1 MVLCGGVGM
10 KYIRTKDKIYGFIPN
25 VVSSIEYDDEVGA
38 YSIYYFDE
46 NKGKHLERDD
56 KGGHSMDSVWNE
68 DIVKQADTIEEL
80 CDEFVCDHNNGTRV
94 IQTKVHKPQF
104 PFCEDTIDYLKR
116 NNQTY
121 YGAIWTDKGLIYV
134 AKMNNKGELE
144 LL

>member
-1 MVLCGGVGM
+1 M

-80 CDEFVCDHNNGTRV
+80 CDWFVLRQDGK
-94 IQTKVHKPQF
+94 IYQIYAKE
-104 PFCEDTIDYLKR
+104 EDAVADLGQYTLAFEW
-116 NNQTY
+116 Y
-121 YGAIWTDKGLIYV
+121 YAVDTDKGLIYV